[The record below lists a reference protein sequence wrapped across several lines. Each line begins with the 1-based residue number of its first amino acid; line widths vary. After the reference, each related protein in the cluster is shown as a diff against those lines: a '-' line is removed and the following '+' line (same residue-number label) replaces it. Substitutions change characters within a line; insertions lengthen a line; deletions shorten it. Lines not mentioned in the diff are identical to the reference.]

1 MAVVYQHIRLD
12 NNEVFYVGIG
22 KSQKRAYDKRG
33 YRSIYWRNIAKKG
46 FIVEILYDNL
56 SWEEACEK
64 EKELIK
70 KYGRKQLNE
79 GTLVNMTDGGD
90 GGSGMILSEETREK
104 IRQFQLSMNKK
115 GKPGRVQ
122 SEEIKD
128 KIRNTL
134 KGTKRPKDVVEKLK
148 KPKLNKE
155 NYSYP
160 KSKIKCPYCNFECQP
175 ANAYRWHFDNC
186 KMK

>member
-22 KSQKRAYDKRG
+22 KSINRAYDKKG
-33 YRSIYWRNIAKKG
+33 YRSTYWKNIAKNGYK
-46 FIVEILYDNL
+46 VELLYENIT
-56 SWEEACEK
+56 WEDACEK

-70 KYGRKQLNE
+70 KYGRKQLNQ

-90 GGSGMILSEETREK
+90 GGKGMILSEETKEK
-104 IRQFQLSMNKK
+104 IRKFQLSMNKK

-122 SEEIKD
+122 SEEIKE

-134 KGTKRPKDVVEKLK
+134 KGTKRPKEVVEKLK
-148 KPKLNKE
+148 KPKTNKE

-160 KSKIKCPYCNFECQP
+160 KSKIKCPYCGFECQP
-175 ANAYRWHFDNC
+175 ASAYRWHFDNC
-186 KMK
+186 KKK